1 MRTKGNDQK
10 IRKTRN
16 QKIRV
21 KQNFRKWWDATIS
34 TAPAMIGILKM
45 SVLGRKKTI
54 LKTMRNIFVKF
65 LFSDIFGPV

>member
-34 TAPAMIGILKM
+34 NAPAMIGILKM

-65 LFSDIFGPV
+65 LFTDIFGPV

>member
-1 MRTKGNDQK
+1 MIAEYVKNMRTKGNDQK

-45 SVLGRKKTI
+45 SVLGRNKK
-54 LKTMRNIFVKF
+54 
-65 LFSDIFGPV
+65 LF